1 MEARETK
8 NWCLIVYYYAAKQFK
23 KKIKQSQGSDYELVR
38 AKDKQKIGKKSK
50 FQISETRALYFKV
63 QT

>member
-1 MEARETK
+1 MEVRETK

-38 AKDKQKIGKKSK
+38 AKDKQRL
-50 FQISETRALYFKV
+50 TRSLNLEAQNDVFI
-63 QT
+63 T